1 MFLHGE
7 VIIDPL
13 RPHLKLL
20 HQLLPALLRRSL
32 AVAAVRT
39 SYLLIIQLGLR
50 GLVGA
55 PYQLK
60 LSKLLLLLDLSDKF
74 LQLLVFLS

>member
-13 RPHLKLL
+13 RPHLKFL